1 MCKEG
6 DGTIFAH
13 YFQRR
18 TSGGGRSG
26 LVLLL
31 RLALPLAPIPGL
43 QRSHAELAGLGISL
57 EEGGEG
63 VGVDDGRQL
72 DLLLG
77 LARLLALAVRG
88 ADQDR
93 ERSRRVQVWEDGCVA
108 RRGEW
113 LVVGYLGP
121 VFWSAL
127 LSTHVGYLLYG

>member
-1 MCKEG
+1 MQLMCSKAG
-6 DGTIFAH
+6 DGIIFAH
-13 YFQRR
+13 YFPKRP
-18 TSGGGRSG
+18 SGGGRSG

-43 QRSHAELAGLGISL
+43 QRSHAELADLGISL

-77 LARLLALAVRG
+77 LSGRLALAVRG

-93 ERSRRVQVWEDGCVA
+93 QRSRRVQVWEDGCVA
-108 RRGEW
+108 RCGEW
-113 LVVGYLGP
+113 LVVGYLGRCSGQP
-121 VFWSAL
+121 CCL
-127 LSTHVGYLLYG
+127 HM